1 MEGEPAFL
9 EAPIHARGT
18 RIEGGGN
25 CWSHTC
31 AAKHSRT
38 APHVLEPDRGA
49 CPRAPFAT
57 KPTKMRCA
65 AKICNIAW
73 FLNRRVMKVQ
83 MARCPCG
90 GSRTPSAAAFGKTV
104 GEAQQESPP
113 QRPPH

>member
-1 MEGEPAFL
+1 
-9 EAPIHARGT
+9 
-18 RIEGGGN
+18 
-25 CWSHTC
+25 
-31 AAKHSRT
+31 
-38 APHVLEPDRGA
+38 
-49 CPRAPFAT
+49 
-57 KPTKMRCA
+57 MRCA